1 MKLITI
7 GEARFHCKAEGD
19 DDELLV
25 VYCNAAESLCA
36 RLANRSLFA
45 TSAEMTTAVATVA
58 TRMAAA
64 YTAYDAAI
72 LNAEA
77 QDDERVASMLKSAA
91 QARLDAITTQC
102 EKDAHGLALDA
113 APDAAGMSGADAIRA
128 AILLAVAH
136 FYATRPTVITGQGA
150 AAVEVPL
157 GTNDIMSLF
166 RWTGP
171 EYV

>member
-1 MKLITI
+1 MKLVTL
-7 GEARFHCKAEGD
+7 GEARDHCKAEGD
-19 DDELLV
+19 DDAQIVL
-25 VYCNAAESLCA
+25 YCNAAESVCV
-36 RLANRSLFA
+36 RLANRSLFVSTA
-45 TSAEMTTAVATVA
+45 DLSAAVATVG

-72 LNAEA
+72 LNADA
-77 QDDERVASMLKSAA
+77 QDDSRVGTMLKAVA
-91 QARLDAITTQC
+91 QVALDAITTQC

-113 APDAAGMSGADAIRA
+113 AADAAGMPGGDAIRA
-128 AILLAVAH
+128 AILLAVGH

-150 AAVEVPL
+150 AAAEVPL
-157 GTNDIMSLF
+157 GTNDIMALF